1 MRRGEGKVRNSSA
14 HLPCASFVDYKWG
27 NKTGNAWGKFSPVYI
42 VIVWQTMVWGSH
54 TVSFE
59 SLSFDQR
66 RLRIF
71 LLEYRIFHAEK
82 ILCSWNNCWSHC
94 LAVSHLHFNLYFL
107 ISLLNNTF
115 FLCCLCEKGLAYGN
129 RRRSSIRH
137 GIFTRDTHHCKEH
150 PNACGVWW
158 ARRHFWHAMFSHLL
172 SVSKPIERGHIDS
185 F

>member
-1 MRRGEGKVRNSSA
+1 MRRREGKVRNSRA
-14 HLPCASFVDYKWG
+14 HLPCASLVDYKWG
-27 NKTGNAWGKFSPVYI
+27 NKTGNAWGKFSPIYI
-42 VIVWQTMVWGSH
+42 VIIWQTMVWGSS

-71 LLEYRIFHAEK
+71 LLEYHIFHSEK

-115 FLCCLCEKGLAYGN
+115 FSLLFVWKRLGLWKQKA
-129 RRRSSIRH
+129 
-137 GIFTRDTHHCKEH
+137 KQH
-150 PNACGVWW
+150 PPW
-158 ARRHFWHAMFSHLL
+158 HFHA
-172 SVSKPIERGHIDS
+172 GHPS
-185 F
+185 L